1 MFLESMREKVR
12 GQGMRIA
19 CPEGKEERVVIA
31 AAQMRDE
38 DWGKPVLM
46 GKKSEIEAAA
56 KKAKVDLHGI
66 ELHDP
71 SETPSHEEQ
80 FEQYVETYYQL
91 RKHKGITKEDAREK
105 IKLPHYFAASMLR
118 ARAVDGVVCGLN
130 SNTKPFIPA
139 FEIIQMQEGF
149 RKVSSLFVLE
159 WPKRFLFFADCAVNK
174 NPDAQGLADI
184 AHATAQTVRVF
195 GYEPRIAF
203 LSFSTHGSAEGP
215 EVEKVQEAFKI
226 SKAEGLDCV
235 LDGEVQFDTAL
246 LPEIA
251 KRKTPDSPFAK
262 DGANVFIFPDLNSGN
277 IAYKI
282 TERLGEAVATGPILQ
297 GLRQPIND
305 VSRGC
310 TAEGFANV
318 MVLTAAQALFMR

>member
-1 MFLESMREKVR
+1 VFLESMREKVR

-19 CPEGKEERVVIA
+19 CPEGTEERVITA
-31 AAQMRDE
+31 AVQIRDQ

-46 GKKSEIEAAA
+46 GEKSAIEAVA
-56 KKAKVDLHGI
+56 KTMHVDLDGI

-71 SETPSHEEQ
+71 SSDSQ
-80 FEQYVETYYQL
+80 FDKYVDTYFEL
-91 RKHKGITKEDAREK
+91 RKHKGITREQAQAK
-105 IKLPHYFAASMLR
+105 IKLPHYFGASMLR
-118 ARAVDGVVCGLN
+118 AHAVDGVVCGLN
-130 SNTKPFIPA
+130 SDTKPFIPA

-149 RKVSSLFVLE
+149 RRVSSLFVLE
-159 WPKRFLFFADCAVNK
+159 WPERFLFFADCAVNK

-184 AHATAQTVRVF
+184 AHATAQTVRTF

-203 LSFSTHGSAEGP
+203 LSFSTHGSANGP
-215 EVEKVQEAFKI
+215 EVEKVREAFKI
-226 SKAEGLDCV
+226 SKAEGLDCA
-235 LDGEVQFDTAL
+235 LDGEIQFDAAL
-246 LPEIA
+246 LPDIA
-251 KRKTPDSPFAK
+251 KRKKPDSPFAEK
-262 DGANVFIFPDLNSGN
+262 GANVFIFPDLNSGN

-282 TERLGEAVATGPILQ
+282 TERLGKALATGPILQ
-297 GLRQPIND
+297 GLKQPIND